1 MKNIPSNLLDKQYV
15 CVNYVVFENANGDE
29 EFFYIAVRGHRMP
42 EFKRALKEGGFY
54 PDDYGYILEHGKGQA
69 SEILKEKMA
78 LQYRCDHQQAFR
90 LTASKPKNK
99 KSIKNDKG
107 SPSAI
112 R

>member
-15 CVNYVVFENANGDE
+15 CVNYVVFENAEGDE

-78 LQYRCDHQQAFR
+78 LQYRCDHQKSFR
-90 LTASKPKNK
+90 LSHSNEPVVSSCNWYINK
-99 KSIKNDKG
+99 L
-107 SPSAI
+107 
-112 R
+112 